1 MDKLDILD
9 RIPFIERTMNLLRG
23 LRDNRQSMAFSING
37 KWGCGKTFVLN
48 LLAERIKEENKTN
61 KAKKKQFI
69 FIRYDCWKYDYYSE
83 PLVALVSAMQDAIQ
97 GNTKEGNIDYVGR
110 ELEDIGKKLGTW
122 LLERGGKF
130 LDAQFGIDICQQFI
144 DIFINGKSE
153 KCRKAFDSNYSL
165 TTALEELR
173 NIIKSITQNG
183 TLIVVVDELDR
194 CLPEY
199 MIRVLERLH
208 HLFEGINNIIL
219 IIATDR
225 TQLEYTIRHVYGEK
239 TDAFAYLQKII
250 QFEVSLGLGIM
261 GDEMVLQ
268 KKFEN
273 YLACF
278 DVNKFPSEIPFREFF
293 ENAFKEIEI
302 RRKIQWIDKIALFHR
317 LSFGDR
323 KVGYD
328 ILYYELFWTVLTKI
342 YGIIP
347 RDPRIQIDVRSPFIM
362 FCLNTNKEKSLHE
375 IPFVLYLEELFK
387 KIWVDKARYEEDSP
401 DSPVIIR
408 SDASDLNM
416 MFWYWT
422 RTTSSNTRY
431 YYLPQMKD
439 LSKQLESEIMQNL
452 EYIKQFQ
459 TLMENIN

>member
-9 RIPFIERTMNLLRG
+9 RIPFVERTMNLLRG

-83 PLVALVSAMQDAIQ
+83 PVVALVSAMQDAIQ

-110 ELEDIGKKLGTW
+110 DLEDTAKKLGTW

-130 LDAQFGIDICQQFI
+130 LDAQFGIDICQKLI
-144 DIFINGKSE
+144 DTFINNPE
-153 KCRKAFDSNYSL
+153 ECRKGFDSNYSL
-165 TTALEELR
+165 TKALEELR
-173 NIIKSITQNG
+173 TIMKSITQNE

-208 HLFEGINNIIL
+208 HLFEGIDNIIL

-225 TQLEYTIRHVYGEK
+225 TQLEHTIRHVYGEK

-250 QFEVSLGLGIM
+250 QFEVSLGLGMM
-261 GDEMVLQ
+261 GDEMVLR

-273 YLACF
+273 YLMCF
-278 DVNKFPSEIPFREFF
+278 DEDRFPSEIPFNDFF
-293 ENAFKEIEI
+293 YEIFKGIEI
-302 RRKIQWIDKIALFHR
+302 RRRIQWIDKIALFHR

-328 ILYYELFWTVLTKI
+328 ILYYELFWTVFTKI

-347 RDPRIQIDVRSPFIM
+347 RDSKIQIDVRSPFTM
-362 FCLNTNKEKSLHE
+362 FKLSENDQKDLHE
-375 IPFVLYLEELFK
+375 IPFISYLEGLFK
-387 KIWVDKARYEEDSP
+387 KIWVDKARYEEDS
-401 DSPVIIR
+401 SVNIR

-422 RTTSSNTRY
+422 RTTSSNTWY

>member
-9 RIPFIERTMNLLRG
+9 RIPFIERTMNLLRR

-37 KWGCGKTFVLN
+37 KWGCGKTFVLD
-48 LLAERIKEENKTN
+48 LLAKRIKEENETHP
-61 KAKKKQFI
+61 AKEKQFI

-83 PLVALVSAMQDAIQ
+83 PVVALVSAMQDAIQ

-110 ELEDIGKKLGTW
+110 DIEDIGKKLGTW
-122 LLERGGKF
+122 LLEKGGKF
-130 LDAQFGIDICQQFI
+130 LDAQFGIDICQKLIDTFI
-144 DIFINGKSE
+144 KNNPE
-153 KCRKAFDSNYSL
+153 ECRKGFDSNYSL
-165 TTALEELR
+165 TKALEELR
-173 NIIKSITQNG
+173 NIMKSIAKNE

-208 HLFEGINNIIL
+208 HLFEGIDNIIL

-225 TQLEYTIRHVYGEK
+225 TQLEHTIRHVYGEK

-250 QFEVSLGLGIM
+250 QFEVSLGLGMM
-261 GDEMVLQ
+261 GNEMVLR
-268 KKFEN
+268 KKFED
-273 YLACF
+273 YLMCF
-278 DVNKFPSEIPFREFF
+278 DEKRFPSEISFNDFF
-293 ENAFKEIEI
+293 YEVFKEIEI
-302 RRKIQWIDKIALFHR
+302 RRRIQWIEKIALFHR

-328 ILYYELFWTVLTKI
+328 ILYYELFWTVFTKI
-342 YGIIP
+342 YGIVP
-347 RDPRIQIDVRSPFIM
+347 SNPRIQIDVRSPFIM

-375 IPFVLYLEELFK
+375 ISFISYLEELFK
-387 KIWVDKARYEEDSP
+387 KIWVDKARYEENNP
-401 DSPVIIR
+401 IIR

-422 RTTSSNTRY
+422 RTTSNNSWY
-431 YYLPQMKD
+431 YSLPAVADDRQFER
-439 LSKQLESEIMQNL
+439 LESEATQNL

-459 TLMENIN
+459 ALMENIN